1 MCSLG
6 FDTTNKIKGSN
17 ILSITHLMSSV
28 FYISTQ
34 VREAEGLTGWSTG
47 HVLFMR
53 YPKMMPTKATR
64 MVYMKGIPPRLLLEW
79 CLNSSCIQLH
89 TFIFNTG
96 SADTATNVILQGNL
110 FSTTETIARDFVCF
124 SFFIS
129 ILGWGGV
136 DIMMINRKIQTLS
149 CLLSFI

>member
-1 MCSLG
+1 
-6 FDTTNKIKGSN
+6 
-17 ILSITHLMSSV
+17 
-28 FYISTQ
+28 
-34 VREAEGLTGWSTG
+34 
-47 HVLFMR
+47 
-53 YPKMMPTKATR
+53 MMPQQ
-64 MVYMKGIPPRLLLEW
+64 LLHT
-79 CLNSSCIQLH
+79 IAH

-110 FSTTETIARDFVCF
+110 FSTTETIACDFVCF

-129 ILGWGGV
+129 ILGFGGGGV

>member
-1 MCSLG
+1 
-6 FDTTNKIKGSN
+6 
-17 ILSITHLMSSV
+17 
-28 FYISTQ
+28 
-34 VREAEGLTGWSTG
+34 
-47 HVLFMR
+47 
-53 YPKMMPTKATR
+53 MMPQQ
-64 MVYMKGIPPRLLLEW
+64 LLHT
-79 CLNSSCIQLH
+79 IAH

-110 FSTTETIARDFVCF
+110 FSITETIVCDFVCF

>member
-1 MCSLG
+1 
-6 FDTTNKIKGSN
+6 
-17 ILSITHLMSSV
+17 MSSV

-34 VREAEGLTGWSTG
+34 VREAEGLTGRSTG

-64 MVYMKGIPPRLLLEW
+64 MVYMKGIPPRLLLEL
-79 CLNSSCIQLH
+79 CLNSSCIQLRTH
-89 TFIFNTG
+89 SFLTRAPLIPLLM
-96 SADTATNVILQGNL
+96 SILQDIL
-110 FSTTETIARDFVCF
+110 FSITETIACDFVCF
-124 SFFIS
+124 SSFIS